1 LKHRYGTGDVTL
13 NIPSLSIEEGDVMGV
28 VGTNGSGKS
37 TFLKIL
43 AFLEPI
49 SEGSILYK
57 GNKSSGIET
66 ELREEITY
74 LLQEPYLLKRTIFE
88 NIAYGLKLR
97 GKNFNVKERVCDSL
111 LRVGLNP
118 DNFINRPWY
127 RLSGGEAQR
136 VALAMRLALR
146 PKVLLLDE
154 PTANVDEQS
163 AQLVKAAALSA
174 WKEWGTTVII
184 ATHDLTW
191 LHEVSTVIVTLYK
204 GRIVGKEA
212 ENIIQGSWE
221 INGDFAV
228 RNFSDGQ
235 IIRGFC
241 CETENILAG
250 SISPSK
256 IKITTVEQPRSD
268 SLNIIKGT
276 VVQTTLDS
284 KKESVYVFVKVGESM
299 IKVLMPLGQMQKDK
313 IYPSTQVW
321 ISFSPNNLNWLY

>member
-1 LKHRYGTGDVTL
+1 MKHRYGTGDVTL

-28 VGTNGSGKS
+28 VGPNGSGKS

-57 GNKSSGIET
+57 GKKSSGIET

-111 LRVGLNP
+111 LRVGLSP

-154 PTANVDEQS
+154 PTANVDEES
-163 AQLVKAAALSA
+163 AQLVKEAALSA

-184 ATHDLTW
+184 VTHDLTW
-191 LHEVSTVIVTLYK
+191 LHEVSTEIITLYK
-204 GRIVGKEA
+204 GRVVGKEA
-212 ENIIQGSWE
+212 ENIIQGSWKVS
-221 INGDFAV
+221 GDYAI

-235 IIRGFC
+235 FIRGFHGR
-241 CETENILAG
+241 TENIIAG
-250 SISPSK
+250 TISPSK
-256 IKITTVEQPRSD
+256 IKIFKVEQPQSG
-268 SLNIIKGT
+268 NENFIKGT
-276 VVQTTLDS
+276 VIQTVLDS
-284 KKESVYVFVKVGESM
+284 RKESVYVFVKVGESV
-299 IKVLMPLGQMQKDK
+299 IKVRTPLEQMRNDK
-313 IYPSTQVW
+313 IFPSTKVW
-321 ISFSPNNLNWLY
+321 ISFPLDNLNWLY